1 MKQNSIISKQP
12 FVARNQKKISNWLQL
27 RKDDYLLKAKDM
39 SEIEKIREQYI
50 SETDFMQKI
59 ALKKKIEILEEEK
72 RKLIETFHDE
82 MTKLE
87 READEIR
94 KEFED
99 SVLKLPQLIT
109 KIVIK
114 F

>member
-1 MKQNSIISKQP
+1 MKQNSILSKQP
-12 FVARNQKKISNWLQL
+12 LIERNQKKISNWLQF
-27 RKDDYLLKAKDM
+27 RKDDYLLKARDI
-39 SEIEKIREQYI
+39 SEIEKIREEYI

-59 ALKKKIEILEEEK
+59 ALKKQIEILEEEK

-82 MTKLE
+82 MTELE
-87 READEIR
+87 RAADEMQ

-99 SVLKLPQLIT
+99 SVLKLPQLII